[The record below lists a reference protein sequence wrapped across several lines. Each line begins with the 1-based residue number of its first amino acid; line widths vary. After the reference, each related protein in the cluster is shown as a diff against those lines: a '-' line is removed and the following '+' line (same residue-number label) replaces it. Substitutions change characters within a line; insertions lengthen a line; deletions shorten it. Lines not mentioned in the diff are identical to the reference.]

1 MKRAPFYLAATL
13 ALALV
18 GCNSTA
24 SVTPSQ
30 SPSVIP
36 SYQPNQSAQNGG
48 FPTPSTSVN
57 PEDGSGGGLASVI
70 PSLIPSLTPSAAP
83 SHTPAADPDV
93 SPEGFDQPDGP
104 GTRSVVRDP
113 AHYSAHSDGAVEGIL
128 A

>member
-48 FPTPSTSVN
+48 FPTPSASAN
-57 PEDGSGGGLASVI
+57 PEDGNGGGLAD
-70 PSLIPSLTPSAAP
+70 LIPSLTPSAAP
-83 SHTPAADPDV
+83 SGTPAADPDV

-104 GTRSVVRDP
+104 GTRSVIRDP